1 MKKNKATV
9 FFFLQNYSG
18 AKPLQTNQN
27 GTLNRKDGDEDH
39 GLDGTAP
46 IFGAKA
52 GSSGRA
58 VCGCR
63 SDRRGM

>member
-1 MKKNKATV
+1 MIPP
-9 FFFLQNYSG
+9 L
-18 AKPLQTNQN
+18 KPLQTNQN